1 MRRLGGTGFAH
12 RLLAEVLYKDLGPVE
27 RRRVHALIAERLGA
41 IRRASR
47 ADVDY
52 LAELTVAEA
61 AAAGAT
67 FEL

>member
-1 MRRLGGTGFAH
+1 
-12 RLLAEVLYKDLGPVE
+12 
-27 RRRVHALIAERLGA
+27 VHALVAERLGA
-41 IRRASR
+41 MSRASR

-61 AAAGAT
+61 AATGAT

>member
-1 MRRLGGTGFAH
+1 M
-12 RLLAEVLYKDLGPVE
+12 E